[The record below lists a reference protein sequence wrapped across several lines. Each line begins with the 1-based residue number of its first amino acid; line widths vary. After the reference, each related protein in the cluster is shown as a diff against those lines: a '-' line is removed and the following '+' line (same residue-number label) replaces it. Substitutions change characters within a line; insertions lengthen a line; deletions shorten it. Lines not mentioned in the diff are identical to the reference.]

1 MDVEAEL
8 DRLYQGPPASF
19 VAERNK
25 LVAELRRSGDRAA
38 ATAISGLQRPS
49 PVAWVINQLHF
60 SARDALDALRESG
73 ATLRRA
79 QESPG
84 AEDFT
89 TRNREHQEA
98 LRTAVDRGLALA
110 EEAGLAQTGN
120 LRHRVELTLGL
131 LSAAPEEIEPRPGRM
146 SAELEPVGFDAFTSV
161 ASPAPRKEQKR
172 AKDPEDAA
180 RAERVEAVRDALD
193 AAEKEFR
200 RLERETE
207 RAGARYERAVRESDE
222 AEQRARELREARDL
236 AKQSAEEAKARQA
249 AAARDLEDARRALE
263 DLPKS

>member
-1 MDVEAEL
+1 VDIEAEL

-60 SARDALDALRESG
+60 RARDTLDALRESG
-73 ATLRRA
+73 AMLRRA
-79 QESPG
+79 QESPD

-89 TRNREHQEA
+89 IRNREHQEA
-98 LRTAVDRGLALA
+98 LRAAVDRGLALA
-110 EEAGLAQTGN
+110 DEAGLGQPGN

-131 LSAAPEEIEPRPGRM
+131 LSAAADEIEPRPGRM
-146 SAELEPVGFDAFTSV
+146 SAELEPVGFDAFTAV
-161 ASPAPRKEQKR
+161 ASPAHRKEPKR
-172 AKDPEDAA
+172 GKTPEEAL
-180 RAERVEAVRDALD
+180 RAEKVEAIREALD

-207 RAGARYERAVRESDE
+207 RAEARHERAVRDVED
-222 AEQRARELREARDL
+222 AERRARELREARDL

-249 AAARDLEDARRALE
+249 AAGRDLDDARRALDE
-263 DLPKS
+263 LPK